1 MNTCRELLSQWCST
15 LLKLQVHNTEN
26 PFLDGGILCPACGR
40 IHGRCFDA
48 IYPFM
53 YMADET
59 GNMEYLEAAKSLFEW
74 AEKTVSRED
83 GSYVN
88 DPGSQWT
95 GTTVFSVIQLAEAL
109 EYHGHLLDE
118 ETRERWKARITNSLA
133 MELSGK
139 LLDEEHYRERG
150 RQLKKMALDC
160 LTEDGLLI
168 GEGRPVDGF
177 SPKGCRPVDIGYNME
192 ESLPSLVQYAY
203 ETDDEKLKETVK
215 KALKY
220 HLKFM
225 LGDGAIDNSFGTR
238 NYKWTYWGSRTS
250 DGCMLGYL
258 LAAEDE
264 PVFGAAAKKN
274 LNLLSACTHDG
285 FLYGGPQMYQ
295 KGELPCIHHTFA
307 HAKVLTAVLDRD
319 LEKRFSDGKLPREQ
333 KNGVEYLKETDTYL
347 VCRNGWTATVTG
359 YDWVYIGLPGG
370 HANGGTLSLLWH
382 ESVGPLITAG
392 MSQYSLKEAGNMQLP
407 RFNRHECLTP
417 RLETQID
424 GKLYSNIYDRNCKL
438 RDVSP
443 ENGSETILLAEGV
456 LSAIDQQKVEM
467 DGNYR
472 LQYTFLQDG
481 VRISGECRAAGQ
493 WILPFVS
500 EQTEQ
505 VTIEE
510 NFVKIQKNEKMI
522 TILVKK
528 GKMKLPYGIERIYQ
542 LVPGMEALKIAILP
556 ENGEIDFCIGF

>member
-1 MNTCRELLSQWCST
+1 MNTCRTLLSQWCST

-59 GNMEYLEAAKSLFEW
+59 GNMEYLEGAKSLFEW

-118 ETRERWKARITNSLA
+118 ETRERWKARIAKAAAYLEHFEEFEVCNVNYRITNSLA

-139 LLDEEHYRERG
+139 LLNEEHYRERG

-177 SPKGCRPVDIGYNME
+177 SPKGCRSVDIGYNME

-203 ETDDEKLKETVK
+203 EIDDEKLKETVK

-225 LGDGAIDNSFGTR
+225 LGDGAIDNSFI
-238 NYKWTYWGSRTS
+238 
-250 DGCMLGYL
+250 
-258 LAAEDE
+258 
-264 PVFGAAAKKN
+264 
-274 LNLLSACTHDG
+274 
-285 FLYGGPQMYQ
+285 
-295 KGELPCIHHTFA
+295 GEA
-307 HAKVLTAVLDRD
+307 
-319 LEKRFSDGKLPREQ
+319 
-333 KNGVEYLKETDTYL
+333 
-347 VCRNGWTATVTG
+347 
-359 YDWVYIGLPGG
+359 
-370 HANGGTLSLLWH
+370 
-382 ESVGPLITAG
+382 GPLMDVCWDIFWQQR
-392 MSQYSLKEAGNMQLP
+392 MSQYLERPQKRILTCFLPVLMMDSCTADRRCIKRGNCRVFTIHLLMP
-407 RFNRHECLTP
+407 RF
-417 RLETQID
+417 
-424 GKLYSNIYDRNCKL
+424 
-438 RDVSP
+438 
-443 ENGSETILLAEGV
+443 
-456 LSAIDQQKVEM
+456 
-467 DGNYR
+467 
-472 LQYTFLQDG
+472 
-481 VRISGECRAAGQ
+481 
-493 WILPFVS
+493 
-500 EQTEQ
+500 
-505 VTIEE
+505 
-510 NFVKIQKNEKMI
+510 
-522 TILVKK
+522 
-528 GKMKLPYGIERIYQ
+528 
-542 LVPGMEALKIAILP
+542 
-556 ENGEIDFCIGF
+556 